1 MISDIFFHV
10 LAYHTSHINF
20 SSGLKYVLLAYRKSS
35 KSLFD
40 VYQVGSMVEGQR
52 FLNHS
57 MNLDYFREFRSVS
70 RSSLHFKSIK
80 SAGYGW
86 L

>member
-1 MISDIFFHV
+1 MIYDIFFHV

-20 SSGLKYVLLAYRKSS
+20 SSGLKYVLAYRKSS
-35 KSLFD
+35 KFLFD
-40 VYQVGSMVEGQR
+40 VYQVGSMVEGQS
-52 FLNHS
+52 FFNHS